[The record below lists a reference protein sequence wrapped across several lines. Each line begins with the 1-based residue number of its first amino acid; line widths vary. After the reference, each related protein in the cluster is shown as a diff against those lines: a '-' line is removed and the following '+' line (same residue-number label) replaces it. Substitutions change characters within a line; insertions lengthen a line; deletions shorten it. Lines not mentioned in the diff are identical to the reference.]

1 MHQCER
7 VSCHK
12 RGRPMD
18 LHPNPA
24 AAGSDMSMSTGRQRQ
39 RSHDSRAVRGGCMGQ
54 RQATAS
60 PRAVRQS
67 AAEPPPAPRGGEGF
81 TTGAWSCLLPGD
93 RLLAVPLQVYGGGG
107 GKNELNGVGRQ
118 RRRGKEPSAANGS
131 VAWIGARRRAQRNSD
146 ENEVW
151 CQIYR
156 LLFSRNRHLPFFSSR
171 GGGLAGNR
179 HCLARGVGASHGA
192 TPSPNASPNSC
203 LDLP

>member
-1 MHQCER
+1 MAVAVAVTRQQWASLPPWR
-7 VSCHK
+7 VLLS
-12 RGRPMD
+12 
-18 LHPNPA
+18 
-24 AAGSDMSMSTGRQRQ
+24 
-39 RSHDSRAVRGGCMGQ
+39 
-54 RQATAS
+54 
-60 PRAVRQS
+60 
-67 AAEPPPAPRGGEGF
+67 PPPLSLSLSNGF
-81 TTGAWSCLLPGD
+81 S
-93 RLLAVPLQVYGGGG
+93 GGG